1 MKAKSARERK
11 VLLEI
16 DDNDTQQLARSAR
29 LHESARRGS
38 SEPKLFGKVLV
49 AVDFSDTSRGAL
61 RMAVQMAR
69 LFSSEIVC
77 LHVIEVPYGAGEA
90 AFIAQN
96 IKERSAAENNRRRKL
111 LQLLKEQDYDSAS
124 VKVVAGTPY
133 HEILNEAD
141 TTDIDLIV
149 VGGHGHRGVTRFLLG
164 STSERVIRHSE
175 CPVLVYRPAR
185 REQKKKRSGKLM
197 RTAVS

>member
-1 MKAKSARERK
+1 MKAKPSRQRK
-11 VLLEI
+11 VWLEV
-16 DDNDTQQLARSAR
+16 DDKDTQQLARSAR

-38 SEPKLFGKVLV
+38 SEAGLFRRILI
-49 AVDFSDTSRGAL
+49 AVDFSDTSREAL
-61 RMAVQMAR
+61 RRTVEMAR
-69 LFSSEIVC
+69 LLSSEVFC

-96 IKERSAAENNRRRKL
+96 MKERSRAEKNRRREL
-111 LQLLKEQDYDSAS
+111 AQLLEEKGCDSAN

-133 HEILNEAD
+133 HEILKEA
-141 TTDIDLIV
+141 TEANVDLIV
-149 VGGHGHRGVTRFLLG
+149 VGSHGNTGVKRVVLG

-175 CPVLVYRPAR
+175 CPVLVYRLEK
-185 REQKKKRSGKLM
+185 REQKTKRSGKLM

>member
-1 MKAKSARERK
+1 MKVKPSRQSK

-29 LHESARRGS
+29 LHESARRES
-38 SEPKLFGKVLV
+38 SEVGLFKRILV
-49 AVDFSDTSRGAL
+49 AVDFSDTSREAL
-61 RMAVQMAR
+61 RRTVEMAR
-69 LFSSEIVC
+69 LLSSEVFC

-96 IKERSAAENNRRRKL
+96 MKERSRAEKNRRREL
-111 LQLLKEQDYDSAS
+111 AQLLEEKGCDSAN

-133 HEILNEAD
+133 HEILKEAAEANV
-141 TTDIDLIV
+141 DLIV
-149 VGGHGHRGVTRFLLG
+149 VGSHGRSGVRRVLLG

-175 CPVLVYRPAR
+175 CPVLVYRLEK
-185 REQKKKRSGKLM
+185 REKAKRSGKLM

>member
-1 MKAKSARERK
+1 MKAKPTRQRK

-29 LHESARRGS
+29 LHESGPRERR
-38 SEPKLFGKVLV
+38 LFRKVLV
-49 AVDFSDTSRGAL
+49 AVDFSDTPRGAL
-61 RMAVQMAR
+61 RLAVQMAR
-69 LFSSEIVC
+69 LCSSEIFC

-90 AFIAQN
+90 AFIAHN
-96 IKERSAAENNRRRKL
+96 LKERSAAERDRCREL
-111 LQLLKEQDYDSAS
+111 LQLLKEENYDSAS

-141 TTDIDLIV
+141 TEDVDLIV
-149 VGGHGHRGVTRFLLG
+149 VGSHGHRGVTRFLLG
-164 STSERVIRHSE
+164 STSERVTRHSD
-175 CPVLVYRPAR
+175 CPVLVYRPGK